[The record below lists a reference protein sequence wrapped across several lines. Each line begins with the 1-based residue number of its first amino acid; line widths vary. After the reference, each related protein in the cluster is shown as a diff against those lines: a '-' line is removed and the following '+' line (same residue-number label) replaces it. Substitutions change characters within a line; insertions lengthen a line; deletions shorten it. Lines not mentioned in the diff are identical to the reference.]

1 MNHDYLLGAW
11 KERKEVINAIAPV
24 TDWTFEG
31 K

>member
-11 KERKEVINAIAPV
+11 KERKLTVHAIAPV
-24 TDWTFEG
+24 TGWELE